1 MLVQIK
7 IENRK
12 EPAKA
17 LEIIDKNITNLKEK
31 VECLQMYA
39 PKLFKA
45 ITQAKNQE
53 RQGAISLLDLNK
65 QTLLDQLQNLVRN
78 IVGALIEYKKQKKF
92 TSDQYKHYELKEK
105 QRVRI
110 EDLIQIFVDDIPQM
124 KEFLQY
130 VIETYGNQNEA
141 QLKEL
146 TSLNLYHRLLECY
159 LYLNQNNQ
167 SQS

>member
-1 MLVQIK
+1 MCRQQEDTLEQAEQLASKSKQWGMLVQIK

-17 LEIIDKNITNLKEK
+17 LEIIDKNISNLKEK
-31 VECLQMYA
+31 VECLQLYA

-45 ITQAKNQE
+45 IMQAKGLE
-53 RQGAISLLDLNK
+53 RQGALSLIDFNK
-65 QTLLDQLQNLVRN
+65 STLLDQLQNLVRN

-92 TSDQYKHYELKEK
+92 TSDAYKHFELKEK
-105 QRVRI
+105 QRIRI

-130 VIETYGNQNEA
+130 VIECYGNQNEA
-141 QLKEL
+141 
-146 TSLNLYHRLLECY
+146 
-159 LYLNQNNQ
+159 
-167 SQS
+167 

>member
-1 MLVQIK
+1 M
-7 IENRK
+7 
-12 EPAKA
+12 
-17 LEIIDKNITNLKEK
+17 
-31 VECLQMYA
+31 
-39 PKLFKA
+39 
-45 ITQAKNQE
+45 
-53 RQGAISLLDLNK
+53 
-65 QTLLDQLQNLVRN
+65 QNLVRN

-141 QLKEL
+141 
-146 TSLNLYHRLLECY
+146 
-159 LYLNQNNQ
+159 
-167 SQS
+167 